1 MASSRSARMPL
12 SMSKLIYPAVG
23 FSLRRNL
30 ETGRR
35 QTNGGNGKRRKIQNT
50 VRPKGQ
56 GVVLEG
62 QIGWLFLSK
71 VTEVSHLRDRFTLF
85 AFSTVLSQ
93 GQYIHLYHV
102 DSAAAFVLPP
112 VRGSLL
118 FKSLNLVFPRSE
130 VKFSTARDAS
140 GSRVTLDAYLRK
152 DPQPLD
158 ITTSLLYCLLFMAPL
173 PLSLRVG

>member
-1 MASSRSARMPL
+1 M
-12 SMSKLIYPAVG
+12 
-23 FSLRRNL
+23 
-30 ETGRR
+30 
-35 QTNGGNGKRRKIQNT
+35 
-50 VRPKGQ
+50 
-56 GVVLEG
+56 
-62 QIGWLFLSK
+62 
-71 VTEVSHLRDRFTLF
+71 SHLRDRFTLF

-140 GSRVTLDAYLRK
+140 GSRVTLDAYLKK
-152 DPQPLD
+152 D
-158 ITTSLLYCLLFMAPL
+158 
-173 PLSLRVG
+173 PLSLCGQCPLDGPVPVGLLPSPPAKVSPDTGRHQHGWPQFRNRRNSAKLLFSGYSYTERVLWKINYWPI

>member
-1 MASSRSARMPL
+1 MVFYTFHPL
-12 SMSKLIYPAVG
+12 FMVMCINALPVKCKAFHRVPFG
-23 FSLRRNL
+23 F
-30 ETGRR
+30 T
-35 QTNGGNGKRRKIQNT
+35 
-50 VRPKGQ
+50 
-56 GVVLEG
+56 
-62 QIGWLFLSK
+62 
-71 VTEVSHLRDRFTLF
+71 
-85 AFSTVLSQ
+85 
-93 GQYIHLYHV
+93 
-102 DSAAAFVLPP
+102 AAFVLPP

-140 GSRVTLDAYLRK
+140 GSRVTLDAYLKK

>member
-1 MASSRSARMPL
+1 M
-12 SMSKLIYPAVG
+12 
-23 FSLRRNL
+23 
-30 ETGRR
+30 
-35 QTNGGNGKRRKIQNT
+35 
-50 VRPKGQ
+50 
-56 GVVLEG
+56 
-62 QIGWLFLSK
+62 GWLFLSK
-71 VTEVSHLRDRFTLF
+71 GPEVSHLRDRFTLF

-158 ITTSLLYCLLFMAPL
+158 ITTSLLYCLLFMAPSL
-173 PLSLRVG
+173 YLAVDSARWMDLSQLAFCPARPLRLVPIPAGTSTAGHSSVTGGIALSCCSQATATRRGFCGK

>member
-1 MASSRSARMPL
+1 M
-12 SMSKLIYPAVG
+12 
-23 FSLRRNL
+23 
-30 ETGRR
+30 
-35 QTNGGNGKRRKIQNT
+35 
-50 VRPKGQ
+50 
-56 GVVLEG
+56 
-62 QIGWLFLSK
+62 GWLFLSK

-173 PLSLRVG
+173 PLSRRGQCPLDGPVPVGLLPSPPAKVSPDTGRHQHGWPQFRNQR

>member
-1 MASSRSARMPL
+1 M
-12 SMSKLIYPAVG
+12 
-23 FSLRRNL
+23 
-30 ETGRR
+30 
-35 QTNGGNGKRRKIQNT
+35 
-50 VRPKGQ
+50 
-56 GVVLEG
+56 
-62 QIGWLFLSK
+62 
-71 VTEVSHLRDRFTLF
+71 
-85 AFSTVLSQ
+85 
-93 GQYIHLYHV
+93 

-158 ITTSLLYCLLFMAPL
+158 ITTSLLYCLLFIAPSL
-173 PLSLRVG
+173 YRFGWSSAHWMDLSQWALRRKRTILSASVKNGKRFFITALGFRV